1 MSTTRENHVDEH
13 GNLIKVDE
21 QKKYMEQPISF
32 IDENGNPLRFD
43 LQTQQ
48 WGEGEPGI
56 NAGGKFEGYT
66 VYPINNGPDVDVHDN
81 ASAERRDRLYDKVYR
96 DAESYFNAHP
106 NERPKDGYSRRNA
119 YITSYVNIQARKEMT
134 RRIAE
139 GKASNLE
146 KAYVYQHATPDLTYN
161 FSWEQLTGKTPL
173 DAPEQQVLE
182 EISRDRMTGIMK
194 RQEEE
199 YKKSVER
206 GTNSIKNRVA
216 EAQSLRYDI
225 RSQNR
230 EVPQAEEA
238 LRKQKEQ
245 DKTMNLDEVN
255 ALIHHVVQEKS
266 RGSR

>member
-1 MSTTRENHVDEH
+1 MSKTRENHVDEH
-13 GNLIKVDE
+13 GNVIKIDE
-21 QKKYMEQPISF
+21 HDKYMEQPMSF
-32 IDENGNPLRFD
+32 IDENGNRLRFD

-56 NAGGKFEGYT
+56 NSGGKFEGYT
-66 VYPINNGPDVDVHDN
+66 VYPINNGPDVDVYDD
-81 ASAERRDRLYDKVYR
+81 ASAERRDRAYDKIYR
-96 DAESYFNAHP
+96 DAENYFNAHP
-106 NERPKDGYSRRNA
+106 NERPKDVYSRQNS
-119 YITSYVNIQARKEMT
+119 YITSYVNIQAGKEMK

-139 GKASNLE
+139 GKASTLE
-146 KAYVYQHATPDLTYN
+146 KAYVYQCEHPHQTFN
-161 FSWEQLTGKTPL
+161 FSWEQLMGKTPL
-173 DAPEQQVLE
+173 DASEQQVLE
-182 EISRDRMTGIMK
+182 EISRDKMTEIMK

-206 GTNSIKNRVA
+206 GTTSIKNRVA
-216 EAQSLRYDI
+216 EAQNLRYDI

-255 ALIHHVVQEKS
+255 AVIHHVVQEKS